1 MRKMTNEEFMVKAIN
16 KSLKE
21 ISIVTVLTNKNNKGF
36 EINVDVQADG
46 QFLDV
51 TTGKVFKTKK
61 ELAQDYLRFFRNGE
75 IIDGIK

>member
-1 MRKMTNEEFMVKAIN
+1 MFRAIIPN
-16 KSLKE
+16 NIGE
-21 ISIVTVLTNKNNKGF
+21 VNNKGF

-61 ELAQDYLRFFRNGE
+61 ELF
-75 IIDGIK
+75 